1 VTKPRALFETLL
13 VRDGTVPLI
22 AGHMR
27 RLHDGS
33 RGVGL
38 APPPESL
45 GMVVLTWARERPGD
59 HVLRLEWDGHD
70 VAWSDRPV
78 PAVGPVRVITVSEPH
93 PGYPVKS
100 VGREVFDRAL
110 VQAEAAGADEPL
122 LLAAGGCVAETARF
136 AIAWLDGDR
145 LDVPDLA
152 LGILPSVGRAR
163 LVEVAAGAGLAVHTA
178 SSPRTALD
186 GKAVVLVNAVRGPL
200 AVTQLDGAQV
210 PDAEALARL
219 GRDFWPAT

>member
-1 VTKPRALFETLL
+1 VTKPPVLFETLR
-13 VRDGTVPLI
+13 VRDGAVPLI

-27 RLHDGS
+27 RLHDAS
-33 RGVGL
+33 HSVGL
-38 APPPESL
+38 ALPPESL

-70 VAWSDRPV
+70 VAWSDRP
-78 PAVGPVRVITVSEPH
+78 ALDAAAVRVVTVSEPH

-110 VQAEAAGADEPL
+110 AEAEAAGADEPL
-122 LLAAGGCVAETARF
+122 LLAAGGCVAETSRF

-145 LDVPDLA
+145 LHVPDLT

-163 LVEVAAGAGLAVHTA
+163 LVEVAAGAGLAVHTV
-178 SSPRTALD
+178 SSPRAALE
-186 GKAVVLVNAVRGPL
+186 GKAVVLVNAVQGPL
-200 AVTQLDGAQV
+200 AVTRLDGAQV
-210 PDAEALARL
+210 PDVEALARL
-219 GRDFWPAT
+219 CRDFWPPT